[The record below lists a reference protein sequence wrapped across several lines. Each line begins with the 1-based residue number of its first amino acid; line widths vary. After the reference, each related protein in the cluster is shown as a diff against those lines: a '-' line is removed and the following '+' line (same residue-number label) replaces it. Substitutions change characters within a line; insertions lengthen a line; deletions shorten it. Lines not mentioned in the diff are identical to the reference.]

1 MNSSERRLARRMRRE
16 NHRNQ
21 RKSAFAEKYDNYEN
35 VIDANNL
42 IKAAKLSR
50 KGVAWKSSVQK
61 YFMSLLRNTWDLR
74 QNCKLAYPSSWAL
87 FVLISVNEAKR
98 GISEAFILKS
108 ALCSVR

>member
-61 YFMSLLRNTWDLR
+61 YFMRSC
-74 QNCKLAYPSSWAL
+74 Q
-87 FVLISVNEAKR
+87 SVFADQTAPTYQACGSYKGQKQFAPLE
-98 GISEAFILKS
+98 
-108 ALCSVR
+108 